1 MKELWN
7 RIKKFIYHLVYDEEE
22 LEMPIE
28 RFNGSKLGLTY
39 DESRPQSGIHEPLPD
54 SAIRPEIET
63 PFDRAKHNA
72 DQKKDNKPVVE
83 DTDPSKIDESTVD
96 DTRDLAASM
105 NAKYEAKHPPVQ
117 TTDAHEEHMKTIDVN
132 PTIPAG
138 YYESQEKPEEQKY
151 AKSVI
156 TEHALPINTPPALS
170 PQVKET
176 LDINLHDFHSVTTD
190 NDKSVSDIIAS
201 GEHTEADGEMHGD
214 TEATPNTPAYA
225 VSDNNPDFLVRQ
237 TGGMAENLM
246 APNNVSVPI
255 GYENAKDLTSITP
268 APVKV
273 DDLVQTVV
281 TPATHAPAKEEENSE
296 PSLDSIRPTDA
307 ASTIVLIAALME
319 ILASQVKD
327 DDDLPTM
334 EQLHF
339 TRDNLRVILGNPQ
352 IGKSF
357 FEVFKDM
364 LLASEYADLA
374 FDFMFDGPEFAGMD
388 KQSLIAGAK
397 FAYSHMA

>member
-7 RIKKFIYHLVYDEEE
+7 RIKKIIYHLVYDEEE

-39 DESRPQSGIHEPLPD
+39 DESRPQSGMHEPLPD

-72 DQKKDNKPVVE
+72 DQKKDNEPVIE

-176 LDINLHDFHSVTTD
+176 SDTNLHDFHSVTRADDT
-190 NDKSVSDIIAS
+190 SISDIIAS
-201 GEHTEADGEMHGD
+201 GEHTEADGEIHED
-214 TEATPNTPAYA
+214 DETTSNTPEYV
-225 VSDNNPDFLVRQ
+225 VSENNPDFLVRR
-237 TGGMAENLM
+237 TGGVAEGFM

-255 GYENAKDLTSITP
+255 GYENAKDLTTVAPTTVKAEDVVHDITP
-268 APVKV
+268 TTNAPVK
-273 DDLVQTVV
+273 
-281 TPATHAPAKEEENSE
+281 KEEDSE
-296 PSLDSIRPTDA
+296 PALDSIRPTDA

>member
-39 DESRPQSGIHEPLPD
+39 DESRPQSGMHEPLPD

-72 DQKKDNKPVVE
+72 DQKKDNEPVVE

-117 TTDAHEEHMKTIDVN
+117 ITDAHEENMKTIDVN

-176 LDINLHDFHSVTTD
+176 LDTNLHDFHSVTKADDT
-190 NDKSVSDIIAS
+190 SVSDIIAS
-201 GEHTEADGEMHGD
+201 GKHTEADGEIHED
-214 TEATPNTPAYA
+214 DETTSNTPEYV
-225 VSDNNPDFLVRQ
+225 VSENNPDFLVRQ
-237 TGGMAENLM
+237 AGWDKGNLM
-246 APNNVSVPI
+246 TPNSVSVPI
-255 GYENAKDLTSITP
+255 GYENAKDLTTVAPTTMKVDDVVQDIAPTTH
-268 APVKV
+268 APVK
-273 DDLVQTVV
+273 
-281 TPATHAPAKEEENSE
+281 KEEDSE
-296 PSLDSIRPTDA
+296 PALDSIRPTDA

>member
-1 MKELWN
+1 
-7 RIKKFIYHLVYDEEE
+7 
-22 LEMPIE
+22 MPIE

-39 DESRPQSGIHEPLPD
+39 DESRPQSGMHEALPD

-72 DQKKDNKPVVE
+72 DQKKDNVPVVE

-117 TTDAHEEHMKTIDVN
+117 TADAHEEHTKAVDVN
-132 PTIPAG
+132 PTIPEG
-138 YYESQEKPEEQKY
+138 SYEPQEKPEEQKY

-156 TEHALPINTPPALS
+156 TEGALPISTPLVVS

-176 LDINLHDFHSVTTD
+176 LDTNLHDFHSVTKAGDTP
-190 NDKSVSDIIAS
+190 VSDIVAS
-201 GEHTEADGEMHGD
+201 NTYTEADGDMHWD
-214 TEATPNTPAYA
+214 DETKSWAPAASKADPSVTTSEYVA
-225 VSDNNPDFLVRQ
+225 SSNNPDFLVRQ
-237 TGGMAENLM
+237 AGWDTEAVMESDR
-246 APNNVSVPI
+246 VSVPA
-255 GYENAKDLTSITP
+255 GYENARDLTANATP
-268 APVKV
+268 ATVKAEDMMQTVAPTTHAPVKR
-273 DDLVQTVV
+273 
-281 TPATHAPAKEEENSE
+281 EEDSE
-296 PSLDSIRPTDA
+296 PSLESIRPTDA

-388 KQSLIAGAK
+388 KQSLIAGVK

>member
-1 MKELWN
+1 
-7 RIKKFIYHLVYDEEE
+7 
-22 LEMPIE
+22 MPIE

-39 DESRPQSGIHEPLPD
+39 DESRPQSGMHEPLPD

-63 PFDRAKHNA
+63 PFDRAKQNA
-72 DQKKDNKPVVE
+72 DQKKDNVPVVE
-83 DTDPSKIDESTVD
+83 DTDPSKIDESTID

-117 TTDAHEEHMKTIDVN
+117 TADAHEEHTKTIDAN

-138 YYESQEKPEEQKY
+138 YHETTKEATNVDDPQF
-151 AKSVI
+151 AKSVE

-170 PQVKET
+170 PQAKET
-176 LDINLHDFHSVTTD
+176 LDTNLHDFHSVTKADDTP
-190 NDKSVSDIIAS
+190 VSDIVAS
-201 GEHTEADGEMHGD
+201 NTYTEADGDMYCDDETKSWAPVASKAD
-214 TEATPNTPAYA
+214 PSVTTSEYVA
-225 VSDNNPDFLVRQ
+225 SSNNPNFLVRQ
-237 TGGMAENLM
+237 AGWDTDAVMESDR
-246 APNNVSVPI
+246 VSVPV
-255 GYENAKDLTSITP
+255 GYENARDLTAGVVQAAVKAEDLMQTIAPTTHV
-268 APVKV
+268 PVKR
-273 DDLVQTVV
+273 
-281 TPATHAPAKEEENSE
+281 EEDPD
-296 PSLDSIRPTDA
+296 PSLESIRPTDA

-364 LLASEYADLA
+364 LLASDYADLA

>member
-39 DESRPQSGIHEPLPD
+39 DESRPQSGMHESLPD

-63 PFDRAKHNA
+63 PFDRAKHSA
-72 DQKKDNKPVVE
+72 DQKENNVHVTE

-105 NAKYEAKHPPVQ
+105 NAKYEASHPHVQ
-117 TTDAHEEHMKTIDVN
+117 VETTNTTPEVT
-132 PTIPAG
+132 
-138 YYESQEKPEEQKY
+138 ESTN
-151 AKSVI
+151 VH
-156 TEHALPINTPPALS
+156 T
-170 PQVKET
+170 VG
-176 LDINLHDFHSVTTD
+176 SVTTD

-214 TEATPNTPAYA
+214 VEATPNTPVYA

-237 TGGMAENLM
+237 TGGMDENLM
-246 APNNVSVPI
+246 APNNVSVPA
-255 GYENAKDLTSITP
+255 GYENAKDLTAVAPATVKTEDLIQTVAP
-268 APVKV
+268 TTHAPVK
-273 DDLVQTVV
+273 
-281 TPATHAPAKEEENSE
+281 KEEDSE
-296 PSLDSIRPTDA
+296 PALDSIRPTDA

>member
-1 MKELWN
+1 
-7 RIKKFIYHLVYDEEE
+7 
-22 LEMPIE
+22 MPIE

-39 DESRPQSGIHEPLPD
+39 DESRPQSGMHEALPD

-63 PFDRAKHNA
+63 PFDRAKNNA
-72 DQKKDNKPVVE
+72 DQKKDNVPVVE

-96 DTRDLAASM
+96 DTRELAASM

-117 TTDAHEEHMKTIDVN
+117 TADAHEEHTKTIDVN
-132 PTIPAG
+132 PTIPVG
-138 YYESQEKPEEQKY
+138 YHETTKEATLVDDPQF
-151 AKSVI
+151 AKSVE

-170 PQVKET
+170 PQAKGTLET
-176 LDINLHDFHSVTTD
+176 NLHDFHSVTKADDTP
-190 NDKSVSDIIAS
+190 VSDIVA
-201 GEHTEADGEMHGD
+201 HNTYTEADGDMNCDDETKSRVPVASKAD
-214 TEATPNTPAYA
+214 PSVTTSEYV

-237 TGGMAENLM
+237 HGWDT
-246 APNNVSVPI
+246 NNVMVSDAVSVPV
-255 GYENAKDLTSITP
+255 GYENARDLTAGVVQAAVKAEDMMQTIAPTTH
-268 APVKV
+268 APVK
-273 DDLVQTVV
+273 
-281 TPATHAPAKEEENSE
+281 KEEDSE